1 MNFTL
6 VVIEN
11 IVLFLLV
18 PQVLR
23 SASQKAVQTID
34 NRNMFEIPFC
44 SSVATACGALLAIVF
59 LLCAGVVGDAAPARL
74 WGFDGP
80 WHTGRLMSLLV
91 TYTSALW
98 YGGVGEQVGWLWS
111 SVSFLLLCTAILTLV
126 NALVA
131 VAGWRSIQAVR
142 GMATHLILSASNA
155 VIFVIW
161 ALTALWALHWL
172 NFWIFLVLRCVFEM
186 RRRESGAVRLSF

>member
-6 VVIEN
+6 IVIEN

-18 PQVLR
+18 PLALR
-23 SASQKAVQTID
+23 SASQKTVMTLD
-34 NRNMFEIPFC
+34 DRSMFKIPFC

-59 LLCAGVVGDAAPARL
+59 LLCAGVASDAAPARL

-80 WHTGRLMSLLV
+80 WHTGRLLILLA

-98 YGGVGEQVGWLWS
+98 QGGISEHAALLAS
-111 SVSFLLLCTAILTLV
+111 TVSFLLLCTALLTMV

-131 VAGWRSIQAVR
+131 IGGWRSIQAIR
-142 GMATHLILSASNA
+142 GLATHVVLSVSTA
-155 VIFVIW
+155 VIFIIW
-161 ALTALWALHWL
+161 ALTVLWALHWL
-172 NFWIFLVLRCVFEM
+172 NFWIFLVLLCVIEM
-186 RRRESGAVRLSF
+186 RRRESGTVRLSF